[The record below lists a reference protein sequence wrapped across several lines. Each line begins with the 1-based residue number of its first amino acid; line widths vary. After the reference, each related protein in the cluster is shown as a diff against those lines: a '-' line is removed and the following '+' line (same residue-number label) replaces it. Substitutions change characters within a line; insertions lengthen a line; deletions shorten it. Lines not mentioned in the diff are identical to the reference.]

1 MIKIGPV
8 SIEKFSARESELKR
22 LDKIQ
27 SDYLSGYRRNL
38 AVLGPWSIGK
48 TSLMLKFIHDRLN
61 PDLFPVYLNLE
72 DGFLKES
79 FFGFLLYSLRNLSLK
94 KESYSL
100 ANVGDSAAAIEKEY
114 PQLASA
120 IKHIESASRSNNY
133 LTIMDSILGLPD
145 IVKKKFGKNCI
156 FIIDEFFS
164 LDKLRVSSW
173 MQMLRDHIMLDKY
186 TLFVLISSE
195 IERSKSVLNSEFSLL
210 FGNFEIIELDNF
222 SYHESVDF
230 TESRLGGIKI
240 REPNTVEKMIALTNG
255 LPLYLDILTSWIDEN
270 VDLFDWQSFI
280 MMLKEVLLN
289 NKGFLY
295 RYFSEKLRVIPG
307 DDKFQE
313 FLPFVIEVARGNTKR
328 RELKKK
334 DFSYA
339 TSNYSMNGF
348 LEKNGS
354 FFRIKDPLFRIWLLC
369 AYNADLMGLKLSS
382 ELKEEMLTKEIEAV
396 GSPLNVFVNSGD
408 IENMVTRLILNFDN
422 EFIEIG
428 GKKKQLPKLSSV
440 KTLFQSQN
448 FSVLQ
453 AEKAKAGRWLFV
465 VISPEFQ
472 EQDAYIL
479 LESLKSKEINFN
491 QKIAVMVQRDDSNI
505 SLIFKTKG
513 FWVWDMK
520 LINRIIEFYG
530 LSRDF

>member
-8 SIEKFSARESELKR
+8 SIDKFSARESELKR

-48 TSLMLKFIHDRLN
+48 TSLMLKFIHDRLD
-61 PDLFPVYLNLE
+61 PDLFPIYLNLE

-79 FFGFLLYSLRNLSLK
+79 FFGFLLYSLRSSSLK
-94 KESYSL
+94 DNNYSL
-100 ANVGDSAAAIEKEY
+100 DSVGDSAVAIEKEY
-114 PQLASA
+114 PQLAPV
-120 IKHIESASRSNNY
+120 IKNIESGHKNNNY
-133 LTIMDSILGLPD
+133 LAIMDSILRLPD

-164 LDKLRVSSW
+164 LDKLKVSSW
-173 MQMLRDHIMLDKY
+173 MQILRDHIMLDKH

-222 SYHESVDF
+222 SYQESIDF
-230 TESRLGGIKI
+230 TQSRLGSIKI
-240 REPNTVEKMIALTNG
+240 QEHNLTEKMIALTNG

-270 VDLFDWQSFI
+270 ADIFDWQTLI
-280 MMLKEVLLN
+280 VMLKEVLLN

-295 RYFSEKLRVIPG
+295 RYFSEKLRVVPG

-313 FLPFVIEVARGNTKR
+313 FLPFVTEVARGNTKK

-339 TSNYSMNGF
+339 TCNYSMNGF

-382 ELKEEMLTKEIEAV
+382 ELKEEMLAREIQAV
-396 GSPLNVFVNSGD
+396 GSPLNIFLNSD
-408 IENMVTRLILNFDN
+408 NVENMVTRLILNFDN
-422 EFIEIG
+422 EFIEIE
-428 GKKKQLPKLSSV
+428 GKKRQLPKILTV
-440 KTLFQSQN
+440 KNLFQYQT
-448 FSVLQ
+448 FSAFQ
-453 AEKAKAGRWLFV
+453 ADKEKAGRWLFV
-465 VISPEFQ
+465 VIRSEFQ
-472 EQDAYIL
+472 EQDTYSL
-479 LESLKSKEINFN
+479 LESLQSKDFKFN
-491 QKIAVMVQRDDSNI
+491 QKIAVMPQREDSNI
-505 SLIFKTKG
+505 SLILKTKG